1 MDAGLKEE
9 SDTEEWR
16 LQGKAESR
24 EKQTRQSKGGK
35 KKSDLVRLHKVM
47 RHHSVPVRQIP
58 PLPSSSH
65 CQNNGI
71 IYHASLNERG
81 IPGKS

>member
-1 MDAGLKEE
+1 MDAGLKAE

-35 KKSDLVRLHKVM
+35 KKVGPCKTPQSDAASLRA
-47 RHHSVPVRQIP
+47 READ
-58 PLPSSSH
+58 SSSA
-65 CQNNGI
+65 I
-71 IYHASLNERG
+71 LLTLSE
-81 IPGKS
+81 